1 MTLEEARN
9 FLVDHGLAPQH
20 ASFEM
25 TSLTGGVSSDIVR
38 IDIGNRS
45 ICLKR
50 ALPKLKVAG
59 EWHAD
64 VRRNAHEVEW
74 LAVAVKIVP
83 GAVPEVLAADP
94 VMNIYA
100 MPFLDPAMHP
110 IWKSELMVGRIKRG
124 FAASVTTLLARI
136 HSGTANDAKLAE
148 DFRHDADFAA
158 LRLDPYLAATA
169 RAHPALATTLL
180 ALRERTATTRLA
192 LVHGDV
198 SPKNIL
204 MGPSGPVLLDAE
216 CAWFGDPA
224 FDLAFLLNH
233 LCLKCLVNPAAAA
246 AYLDELRAG
255 VRAYSD
261 GCRFESWDAM
271 QSRVVSLL
279 PALMLA
285 RIDGLS
291 PVDYLNDERQRALV
305 REFAAGA
312 LLTPKTS
319 LEALASD
326 WQAAVTTEYQ
336 RFH

>member
-1 MTLEEARN
+1 
-9 FLVDHGLAPQH
+9 
-20 ASFEM
+20 M
-25 TSLTGGVSSDIVR
+25 TSLAGGVSSDIVR
-38 IDIGNRS
+38 IDIDDRS

-74 LAVAVKIVP
+74 LAVAGKIVP
-83 GAVPEVLAADP
+83 GAVPEVLAADSR
-94 VMNIYA
+94 MNIYA
-100 MPFLDPAMHP
+100 MPFLDPATHP
-110 IWKSELMVGRIKRG
+110 IWKSELMAGRIKPG
-124 FAASVTTLLARI
+124 FAASLTTLLARI
-136 HSGTANDAKLAE
+136 HSRTANDAKLAE

-158 LRLDPYLAATA
+158 LRLDPYLTATA
-169 RAHPALATTLL
+169 RAHPALAATLS
-180 ALRERTATTRLA
+180 ALRERTAKTRLA

-233 LCLKCLVNPAAAA
+233 LCLKCLVNPSVVSL
-246 AYLDELRAG
+246 YMDEFRTG
-255 VRAYSD
+255 VNAYSA
-261 GCRFESWDAM
+261 GCRFEAWDSM
-271 QSRVVSLL
+271 QSRVASLL

-291 PVDYLNDERQRALV
+291 PVDYLNDERQRTLV
-305 REFAAGA
+305 RDFAAA
-312 LLTPKTS
+312 SLLTLRAS
-319 LEALASD
+319 LAAHADE
-326 WQAAVTTEYQ
+326 WQAAVTATAQ
-336 RFH
+336 RFN

>member
-1 MTLEEARN
+1 MTPEEAQN
-9 FLVDHGLAPQH
+9 FLFDHGLAPRG
-20 ASFEM
+20 ASFKM
-25 TSLTGGVSSDIVR
+25 TSLAGGVSSDIVR
-38 IDIGNRS
+38 IDIGDRS

-59 EWHAD
+59 EWRAD

-74 LAVAVKIVP
+74 LAVAGKIVP
-83 GAVPEVLAADP
+83 GAVPAVLAADSS
-94 VMNIYA
+94 MNIYA
-100 MPFLDPAMHP
+100 MPFLDPATHP
-110 IWKSELMVGRIKRG
+110 VWKSELMAARIKPG
-124 FAASVTTLLARI
+124 FAASVATLLARI

-158 LRLDPYLAATA
+158 LRLDPYLTATA
-169 RAHPALATTLL
+169 RAQPTLAATLL
-180 ALRERTATTRLA
+180 SLRARTATTQLA

-233 LCLKCLVNPAAAA
+233 LCLKCLVNPAVAAQ
-246 AYLDELRAG
+246 YMDEFRTA

-261 GCRFESWDAM
+261 GCEFEAWPSM
-271 QSRVVSLL
+271 QSRVASLL

-291 PVDYLNDERQRALV
+291 PVDYLSDERQRALV
-305 REFAAGA
+305 RKFAAA
-312 LLTPKTS
+312 SLLTPRAS
-319 LEALASD
+319 LEAHAED
-326 WQAAVTTEYQ
+326 WQAAVTTAYQ
-336 RFH
+336 RFL